1 MSPVPTGRLSRTDT
15 GLDLILTRVFQAPVE
30 DVWASVTD
38 PERTARWFGPW
49 RGEGATGGTVQ
60 VQMAFEEERPW
71 YDLRIEVCDPP
82 RRLAVTMT
90 DEWGVWRVEFLLSTV
105 DGGTELRFIQHL
117 DTDEGLAD
125 IGPGWEYYLDMLVAS
140 RSDAPRPDFDDYHPA
155 MKSYFAE
162 LSP

>member
-15 GLDLILTRVFQAPVE
+15 GLDLILTRVLPAPVE

-49 RGEGATGGTVQ
+49 RGEGGSGGTVQ

-71 YDLRIEVCDPP
+71 YDLRIEACEPP
-82 RRLAVTMT
+82 RRLAVTMI
-90 DEWGVWRVEFLLSTV
+90 DEVGVWRVGFLLSTV
-105 DGGTELRFIQHL
+105 DAGTELRFVQHL

-140 RSDAPRPDFDDYHPA
+140 RGDAPRPDFDDYHPA
-155 MKSYFAE
+155 MKAY
-162 LSP
+162 